1 MSIYNDFS
9 HGKYRS
15 SDGNWY
21 TTPWEAEAAS
31 NRYNK
36 QKELVEQQRKANDI
50 AKESAKRQAQ
60 LQEEANRLEQQKL
73 QNQKEMQERQ
83 LQHEADMREKD
94 RQAEKDNILA
104 QYALMELEEARK
116 QKERKI
122 QLCDEHDIDY
132 NDIQG
137 FIQYLNTPEED
148 TLHKVE
154 ELYTKRDN
162 YEKQRQ
168 RKQEIKDEIHK
179 FESLMETYKN
189 PRNTIKPI
197 TSTQL
202 GCYLIIF
209 FAIVFGIPGIFMAA
223 TDNPMPLIIVDL
235 ILCGIVYLI
244 GKSTQM
250 KEIHKISRDNS
261 KKVEE
266 LKQRIKE
273 FKNALI
279 QENIPNDILNLVLN
293 TDKEIRNMEQ
303 EVDKDVTNKRN
314 KFNEFRK
321 THYNDEMEKLLRK
334 LEIEG
339 LETIREKDATKKGT
353 KKDYIRYIEQYL

>member
-1 MSIYNDFS
+1 MSVYNPNVDKTWPRF
-9 HGKYRS
+9 HS
-15 SDGNWY
+15 SDGNTY
-21 TTPWEAEAAS
+21 TTPWEADAAS

-36 QKELVEQQRKANDI
+36 QKELVEQQKRANEI
-50 AKESAKRQAQ
+50 AERQ
-60 LQEEANRLEQQKL
+60 LQS
-73 QNQKEMQERQ
+73 QKEMQKRQ

-116 QKERKI
+116 QKERKV

-137 FIQYLNTPEED
+137 FIQYLNTPED
-148 TLHKVE
+148 NTLQKVE
-154 ELYTKRDN
+154 ELYTKRNN

-168 RKQEIKDEIHK
+168 RKIEIQDEIHK

-189 PRNTIKPI
+189 PRNTVKPI

-209 FAIVFGIPGIFMAA
+209 FGIVFGIPGILMNGVMDP
-223 TDNPMPLIIVDL
+223 TPLVIIDIIICIAL
-235 ILCGIVYLI
+235 YLI

-303 EVDKDVTNKRN
+303 EVDKDVTNKRD

-353 KKDYIRYIEQYL
+353 KKDYIRYMEQYL

>member
-1 MSIYNDFS
+1 MSRNLRPS
-9 HGKYRS
+9 
-15 SDGNWY
+15 W
-21 TTPWEAEAAS
+21 TTPGYEKMDYGNLQNAQ
-31 NRYNK
+31 NQYDL
-36 QKELVEQQRKANDI
+36 LVAQEKANEI
-50 AKESAKRQAQ
+50 AERQ
-60 LQEEANRLEQQKL
+60 L
-73 QNQKEMQERQ
+73 QNQKEMQKRQ

-104 QYALMELEEARK
+104 QYTLMELEEARK
-116 QKERKI
+116 QKERKV

-137 FIQYLNTPEED
+137 FIQYLNTPED
-148 TLHKVE
+148 NTLQKVE
-154 ELYTKRDN
+154 ELYTKRNN

-168 RKQEIKDEIHK
+168 RKIEIQDEIHK

-197 TSTQL
+197 TFTQL
-202 GCYLIIF
+202 VCYILIF
-209 FAIVFGIPGIFMAA
+209 FGLVLGIPGILMNGVMDP
-223 TDNPMPLIIVDL
+223 TPLVIIDIIICIAL
-235 ILCGIVYLI
+235 YLI
-244 GKSTQM
+244 GKLTQM
-250 KEIHKISRDNS
+250 KEIHKINTDNS

-273 FKNALI
+273 YRNTLI

-293 TDKEIRNMEQ
+293 TDKEIRDMQE

-339 LETIREKDATKKGT
+339 LDTIREKDATKKGT
-353 KKDYIRYIEQYL
+353 KKDYIRYMEQYL

>member
-1 MSIYNDFS
+1 MSVYN
-9 HGKYRS
+9 GY
-15 SDGNWY
+15 DGNANKTWPTYVSEDGNVY
-21 TTPWEAEAAS
+21 TTPWEARSAT
-31 NRYNK
+31 NRYRRQKDLVNEQKRANEIAEK
-36 QKELVEQQRKANDI
+36 Q
-50 AKESAKRQAQ
+50 
-60 LQEEANRLEQQKL
+60 L
-73 QNQKEMQERQ
+73 QNQKEMQKRQ

-132 NDIQG
+132 NDIQR
-137 FIQYLNTPEED
+137 FIQYLNTPED
-148 TLHKVE
+148 NTLQKVE
-154 ELYTKRDN
+154 ELYTKRNN

-168 RKQEIKDEIHK
+168 RKIEITDQIRRLELLRDAHKDN
-179 FESLMETYKN
+179 KN
-189 PRNTIKPI
+189 IQKPI
-197 TSTQL
+197 TFTQL

-209 FAIVFGIPGIFMAA
+209 FGIVFGIPGIFMAA
-223 TDNPMPLIIVDL
+223 TDNPLPLIIVDL

-250 KEIHKISRDNS
+250 KEIHKINKNNDKS
-261 KKVEE
+261 KQEMNE
-266 LKQRIKE
+266 RIKRLE
-273 FKNALI
+273 QQLSI
-279 QENIPNDILNLVLN
+279 ENIPNDILNLVLN

-303 EVDKDVTNKRN
+303 EVDKDVTNKRD

-353 KKDYIRYIEQYL
+353 KKDYIRYMEQYL

>member
-1 MSIYNDFS
+1 MSVYNPNIN
-9 HGKYRS
+9 KTWPTYNS
-15 SDGNWY
+15 SDGNTY
-21 TTPWEAEAAS
+21 TTPWEADAAS
-31 NRYNK
+31 KRYEK
-36 QKELVEQQRKANDI
+36 QRELVEEQRRANEL
-50 AKESAKRQAQ
+50 AEKQ
-60 LQEEANRLEQQKL
+60 L

-116 QKERKI
+116 QKERKV

-137 FIQYLNTPEED
+137 FIQYLNTPED
-148 TLHKVE
+148 STLQKVE
-154 ELYTKRDN
+154 ELYTKRNN

-168 RKQEIKDEIHK
+168 RKIEIIDQIRRLELLRDAHKDN
-179 FESLMETYKN
+179 KN
-189 PRNTIKPI
+189 IQKPI
-197 TSTQL
+197 TFTQL

-209 FAIVFGIPGIFMAA
+209 FGIVFGIPGIFMAVA
-223 TDNPMPLIIVDL
+223 DNPMPLIIVDL

-250 KEIHKISRDNS
+250 KEIHKINKNNDKS
-261 KKVEE
+261 KQKMNE
-266 LKQRIKE
+266 RIKRLE
-273 FKNALI
+273 QQLSI
-279 QENIPNDILNLVLN
+279 ENIPNDILNLVLN

-339 LETIREKDATKKGT
+339 LDTIREKDATKKGT
-353 KKDYIRYIEQYL
+353 KKDYIRYMEQYL